1 MTRDEARTIKEIL
14 AFNRRVGGFGYKR
27 SVYPLAGLVRCE
39 CGGGCISAHGS
50 CKRIQY
56 FTCARHRMG
65 TCDRKHGTRMDK
77 LEAAV
82 IDALIQRAE
91 AIAHFADV
99 GTIEESSELQ
109 DLRAQLADLESMA
122 VIPNR
127 IVNPAISEALRTL
140 RDEIQRLEQ
149 QFQLK
154 GQLDSSNRELLM
166 LIAS

>member
-1 MTRDEARTIKEIL
+1 
-14 AFNRRVGGFGYKR
+14 
-27 SVYPLAGLVRCE
+27 
-39 CGGGCISAHGS
+39 
-50 CKRIQY
+50 
-56 FTCARHRMG
+56 
-65 TCDRKHGTRMDK
+65 MDK